1 MILLKNCYAIARAIN
16 SDSYQNKDEKSKLEY
31 GKDILIEGN
40 RIKNIKE
47 NIYNE
52 LNDEQKARLQVLDCS
67 DSIVIPGLV
76 NTHHH
81 FYQTLT
87 RAIEKVQNAKL
98 FDWLVYLYEIWKFID
113 EEAIFWSSAIAIGE
127 LLKTGCTLTTDH
139 HYLYPRN
146 LVNNN
151 ISIMKTQF
159 DVADRLGIR
168 FSPSRGSMSKSKKD
182 GGLPPDDVV
191 QDEDEILEDT
201 ENLIKRFHDSSEDSM
216 RKIVIAPCS
225 PFSVS
230 ESLMK
235 KSAELARK
243 YNVKL
248 HTHLAETEDE
258 VEYCLEKYGRRPLKL
273 MQDLDFIGE
282 DVFYAHGIFF
292 NDEELET
299 LASTKTSI
307 AHCPSSNMRLGS
319 GICRVVEGL
328 KKGINFGLAVDGAAS
343 NDSSDMLAEARMAL
357 LLQRVKYGSNS
368 IDARQVFDIA
378 INGGAK
384 ILGYDKIG
392 KIEPGYLADLAVFKI
407 TDRIDFAGSLSDP
420 LAALIFT
427 GNNHLTKYT
436 IVNGIVVVKDGHL
449 LGMDEVEIA
458 RNGNRIAKKLLKA
471 IK

>member
-1 MILLKNCYAIARAIN
+1 MILLKNCYAILT
-16 SDSYQNKDEKSKLEY
+16 SVDEELLY
-31 GKDILIEGN
+31 GKDILIE
-40 RIKNIKE
+40 KNYVKE
-47 NIYNE
+47 IGENLKE
-52 LNDEQKARLQVLDCS
+52 KLTDDEKKRLQELDCS

-87 RAIEKVQNAKL
+87 RNLKNVQNAKL
-98 FDWLVYLYEIWKFID
+98 FDWLIYLYDIWKYID

-139 HYLYPRN
+139 HYLYPKK
-146 LVNNN
+146 LVQKNV
-151 ISIMKTQF
+151 SIMKIQF

-182 GGLPPDDVV
+182 GGLPPDEVV
-191 QDEDEILEDT
+191 QDEDQILSET
-201 ENLIKRFHDSSEDSM
+201 EAVIKTFNDLSEDSM
-216 RKIVIAPCS
+216 RKVIVAPCS

-243 YNVKL
+243 YKVRL

-258 VEYCLEKYGRRPLKL
+258 VEYCLQNYGRRPLQL
-273 MQDLDFIGE
+273 MQDLDFVGS

-292 NDEELET
+292 NDDELEF
-299 LASTKTSI
+299 LAKTGTGI

-319 GICRVVEGL
+319 GICRVSEGL
-328 KKGINFGLAVDGAAS
+328 QKGVNIGLAVDGSAS

-357 LLQRVKYGSNS
+357 LLQRVKYGANA

-378 INGGAK
+378 INKGAK
-384 ILGYDKIG
+384 LLGFDKVG
-392 KIEPGYLADLAVFKI
+392 KITKGYLADIAVFKI
-407 TDRIDFAGSLSDP
+407 VDRIDFAGSLSDP
-420 LAALIFT
+420 LAALLFT
-427 GNNHLTKYT
+427 GNNHQTKYT
-436 IVNGIVVVKDGHL
+436 IVNGIVVVKDGIL
-449 LGMDEVEIA
+449 VNMDEVEIA
-458 RNGNRIAKKLLKA
+458 KNGNRISLELLKKLEN
-471 IK
+471 